1 LAGLSRPK
9 TASVSHR
16 ASTMKDMVRP
26 MMVALFFLSSALAQ
40 NLLSLAPQ
48 GAVAGFYMNDLR
60 GSRYLGGLAADWKQS
75 GMEAFLGREL
85 RKQAGN
91 GADLLGFA
99 AGGVAVALYNDG
111 FFVMTRPSAAAMRA
125 LRRDAK
131 GLRPQGGW
139 LVASDEETMTGFS
152 RELVFIASSKYAR
165 LFLQNRRGLQA
176 PVRGDIVLWG
186 TPPHELLQSLNLPP
200 RASGAARTIRRFSY
214 AIQLTAGG
222 YTEETRLEVNPAA
235 DPALASLL
243 LPKERPYDAAELPQ
257 GYSVSTGVLDLS
269 RVGAY
274 LTGLLREFDVRL
286 NLDLRAFGARFATV
300 TVKGP
305 PPAPDGRSE
314 AILGHSLI
322 YWEIR
327 DPATAEANLLALLQS
342 LAAFSTPDGQGGFR
356 VLGNEGEFKAV
367 EVGLGGTLYYKLE
380 PSRLVIATSKSALQ
394 AVNNP
399 PWGQD
404 PNFRRFRARIPANAI
419 GYTFGNQGAALEEQL
434 GQIGNALP
442 QTIGSELDQQASRE
456 LNLALTN
463 FFGRLSKR
471 FGSGLSYAVVEGN
484 SLVSRGFYEVRW

>member
-1 LAGLSRPK
+1 MKGMARLMIFVLVLLSP
-9 TASVSHR
+9 
-16 ASTMKDMVRP
+16 
-26 MMVALFFLSSALAQ
+26 ALAQ

-85 RKQAGN
+85 RKQAG
-91 GADLLGFA
+91 ADANLLGIA

-111 FFVMTRPSAAAMRA
+111 FFVMVRPSAAAMQA
-125 LRRDAK
+125 LRAETK

-139 LVASDEETMTGFS
+139 LVGGDRDATTGIS
-152 RELVFIASSKYAR
+152 RELAFIATPKYAR

-186 TPPHELLQSLNLPP
+186 APPQDLLQSLDLPP

-222 YTEETRLEVNPAA
+222 YTEETRLDVNPAA
-235 DPALASLL
+235 DQALASLL
-243 LPKERPYDAAELPQ
+243 LPKERPYNAAELPQ
-257 GYSVSTGVLDLS
+257 GYAVSTGVLDLS

-274 LTGLLREFDVRL
+274 LPGLLREFDVRL

-314 AILGHSLI
+314 DILGHSLI

-399 PWGQD
+399 LWGQD

-419 GYTFGNQGAALEEQL
+419 GYSFGNQGSALEEQL
-434 GQIGNALP
+434 GQISNALP
-442 QTIGSELDQQASRE
+442 QTIGNELDQQTSQE
-456 LNLALTN
+456 LGRALTD

-484 SLVSRGFYEVRW
+484 SLISRGFYEVRW

>member
-1 LAGLSRPK
+1 MARLMIFVL
-9 TASVSHR
+9 
-16 ASTMKDMVRP
+16 
-26 MMVALFFLSSALAQ
+26 LFLGPALAQ
-40 NLLSLAPQ
+40 NLISLAPQ

-91 GADLLGFA
+91 DADLLGIA
-99 AGGVAVALYNDG
+99 AGGVAVALYSDG
-111 FFVMTRPSAAAMRA
+111 FFVMARPNAAAMQA
-125 LRRDAK
+125 LRRDTR

-139 LVASDEETMTGFS
+139 LVGSDRDTMTGFS
-152 RELVFIASSKYAR
+152 RELVFIATPKQAR

-186 TPPHELLQSLNLPP
+186 TPPQDLLQSLNLPP

-222 YTEETRLEVNPAA
+222 YTEETHLNVNPAP

-243 LPKERPYDAAELPQ
+243 LPRERPYNVADLPQ

-274 LTGLLREFDVRL
+274 LPGLLREFDVRL

-314 AILGHSLI
+314 AVLGHNLI

-356 VLGNEGEFKAV
+356 VLGNEGDFKAV

-380 PSRLVIATSKSALQ
+380 ANRLVIATSKSALL

-399 PWGQD
+399 PWSQNLD
-404 PNFRRFRARIPANAI
+404 FRRFRARIPANAI
-419 GYTFGNQGAALEEQL
+419 GYSFGNQGSALQEQI
-434 GQIGNALP
+434 GQIGTTLP
-442 QTIGSELDQQASRE
+442 QTIGSELDQQTSRE
-456 LNLALTN
+456 LARALTN
-463 FFGRLSKR
+463 FMERLTNR

-484 SLVSRGFYEVRW
+484 SLISRGFYEVRW